1 MNIQSGDLVTVAG
14 HGGLWAVIEPLPSFG
29 ADRWRVASGVRRTD
43 AGEAGM
49 SLIVRPSFAPGQA
62 VTHRDAPATVLE
74 DDGGPTVDVH
84 QPRKK
89 TLRGGVT
96 LDPESGRVAV
106 PRWLLAL
113 ENARALT

>member
-1 MNIQSGDLVTVAG
+1 MKSGDLVTVAG
-14 HGGLWAVIEPLPSFG
+14 RPGVWAVIEPLPSPR
-29 ADRWRVASGVRRTD
+29 ADRWRVANGVRRTD
-43 AGEAGM
+43 AGERGM
-49 SLIVRPSFAPGQA
+49 SLVDRPSWTPGQA
-62 VTHRDAPATVLE
+62 VTHREAPATVLE
-74 DDGGPTVDVH
+74 DDDCPVVMVH